1 MYLINAPFYSSTSK
15 KQFPINCFCWD
26 GRRDAS
32 PTLGFDILQSCF
44 DRILANVVPVE
55 LQLGAGADDVIVAF
69 ILPDRSRGT
78 DGLVDG
84 FGGEGLPGVKQGG
97 QVIPWQ
103 RFRQKVD
110 MVRHEHE
117 LIQKVALSVKME
129 QGI

>member
-1 MYLINAPFYSSTSK
+1 MYLINAPFYPSTSK

-84 FGGEGLPGVKQGG
+84 FGGEGLGSEAGRTSHTLAEVSPEGG
-97 QVIPWQ
+97 
-103 RFRQKVD
+103 
-110 MVRHEHE
+110 HGS
-117 LIQKVALSVKME
+117 A
-129 QGI
+129 